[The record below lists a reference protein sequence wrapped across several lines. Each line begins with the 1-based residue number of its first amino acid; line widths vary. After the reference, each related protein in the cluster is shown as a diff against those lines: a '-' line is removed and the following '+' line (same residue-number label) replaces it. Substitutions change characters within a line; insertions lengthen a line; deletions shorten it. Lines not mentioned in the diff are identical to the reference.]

1 MIVERLFKNMQT
13 VWHKYFKRRID
24 RRTISQ
30 IIKAAAISPFRK
42 SLPQLNKE
50 IARSRR
56 FQHPLAIVSIGLN
69 GNIAQE
75 GLDSSPN
82 SSFPH
87 NEMDIEQS
95 GFLNHI
101 GFMLCGP
108 IFRDALR
115 EIDITAYD
123 WVRNQFVIALPETT
137 KLQAMQTIT
146 RLKQI
151 VEENVANHFVVGVA
165 EFPQDGLIISEL
177 LDSAMRSSG
186 KEPPAEAKAASHQE
200 L

>member
-1 MIVERLFKNMQT
+1 MQT
-13 VWHKYFKRRID
+13 VWRKYFKRKID

-30 IIKAAAISPFRK
+30 LIKAAAISPFRK
-42 SLPQLNKE
+42 SLPHLNKE

-56 FQHPLAIVSIGLN
+56 FQHPLAIISIGLN
-69 GNIAQE
+69 GNIVPK
-75 GLDSSPN
+75 GLDPDHDSSLLH
-82 SSFPH
+82 S
-87 NEMDIEQS
+87 EMDIQQN
-95 GFLNHI
+95 GFWNHI
-101 GFMLCGP
+101 GFILCGP

-177 LDSAMRSSG
+177 LDSAMRASV
-186 KEPPAEAKAASHQE
+186 KEPTAEAKAASHQE